1 MRAQYASL
9 ATRHVICSRRVASF
23 LAQLCCRAMLPPPV
37 VRQSAIST
45 VAFHSPEGRAEAKAL
60 GLDPEQIYHL
70 YRTTEACGSKAV
82 YFLVDRR
89 TGMEWRFPTRP
100 PVEHVAG

>member
-9 ATRHVICSRRVASF
+9 ATRHVICSRRTTYF

-37 VRQSAIST
+37 VRQSAISE

-60 GLDPEQIYHL
+60 GLDPEQTYHF
-70 YRTTEACGSKAV
+70 YRTTEACGSNSV
-82 YFLVDRR
+82 YFLVDRV
-89 TGMEWRFPTRP
+89 TGVEWRFPTRP
-100 PVEHVAG
+100 PVEYVTG